1 MERLVKLIKSSD
13 CELMRKLYE
22 KQQKK
27 LQALTAKPLRIE
39 PDVILV
45 SSAEGILNIPQLVAQ
60 LEVRIL
66 QVQYPIKL
74 STEHISALFAL
85 RTTLILCL

>member
-1 MERLVKLIKSSD
+1 MERLVELIKSSD

-22 KQQKK
+22 KQQRK
-27 LQALTAKPLRIE
+27 LEALIAKPLRIE

-66 QVQYPIKL
+66 LYPIK
-74 STEHISALFAL
+74 SATEHVSALFAL
-85 RTTLILCL
+85 RRTLILHL

>member
-1 MERLVKLIKSSD
+1 MERLAELIKSSD

-27 LQALTAKPLRIE
+27 LEALIAKPLRIE

-45 SSAEGILNIPQLVAQ
+45 SSADGILNIPQLVAQ

-74 STEHISALFAL
+74 ATEQVSALFAL
-85 RTTLILCL
+85 RRTLILHL